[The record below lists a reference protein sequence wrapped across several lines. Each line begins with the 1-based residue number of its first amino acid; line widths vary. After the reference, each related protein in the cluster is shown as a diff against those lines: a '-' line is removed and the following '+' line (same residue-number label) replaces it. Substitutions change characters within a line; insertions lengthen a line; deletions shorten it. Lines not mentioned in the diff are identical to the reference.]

1 MELLSD
7 SEIETKQFHAKDAQS
22 LVFCS
27 QVPQPLLFYTS
38 IKNRWPV
45 SSPNDRFSENMYMYC
60 LKRHIVEKGYPRPY
74 GRTDVKIEL
83 EF

>member
-38 IKNRWPV
+38 IKNT
-45 SSPNDRFSENMYMYC
+45 ENQYTIDA
-60 LKRHIVEKGYPRPY
+60 LA
-74 GRTDVKIEL
+74 
-83 EF
+83 